1 MVGASAPSAALT
13 FSALKPIPIEP
24 HMYGKACSLPGS
36 LTETAL
42 SRSVFR
48 FFQLGSLD
56 LSSFW

>member
-1 MVGASAPSAALT
+1 MT